1 MNRDIFRTNLV
12 NLSCS
17 PLEMENGGIN
27 KFNKL
32 LGVYIG
38 ALCTF
43 VVRYV
48 MSMDLKR
55 HLFVSDMDGTL
66 LNEDSLISHRTAE
79 IISRLSHE
87 GALITV
93 ATARTPA
100 TVEELMKDTYI
111 DIPAIVLTGAA
122 MWDREQKRYVN
133 PVLHDPE
140 ALPALMKTFHTHNVN
155 PFIYVLGDDETLKV
169 FHNGEM
175 NRHERKFYEERRYL
189 GLKRFILDS
198 PEGEQPYIPGT
209 ILVFAVGKYDDIEK
223 VANTLKEDSR
233 LAVSFYRD
241 IFNHDIAYLEVFRA
255 GVSKSAAIKRL
266 AEIVGATSITVYGDN
281 LNDLSM
287 MEIADDSAAVANAVE
302 EVRQRA
308 SRQIGSNRED
318 SVALDM
324 ERIFFGRK

>member
-1 MNRDIFRTNLV
+1 
-12 NLSCS
+12 
-17 PLEMENGGIN
+17 
-27 KFNKL
+27 
-32 LGVYIG
+32 
-38 ALCTF
+38 
-43 VVRYV
+43 
-48 MSMDLKR
+48 MSMNLKR

-87 GALITV
+87 GAMITV

-100 TVEELMKDTYI
+100 TVEELMKDTYSN
-111 DIPAIVLTGAA
+111 IPAIVLTGAA
-122 MWDREQKRYVN
+122 MWDRKQKRYVN

-140 ALPALMKTFHTHNVN
+140 TLPTLMRAFHTHNVN
-155 PFIYVLGDDETLKV
+155 PFIYVLGDDGTLKV

-175 NRHERKFYEERRYL
+175 NHHERKFYEERRYL

-198 PEGEQPYIPGT
+198 PEGEQSYIPGT

-223 VANTLKEDSR
+223 VANTLKEDLR

-241 IFNHDIAYLEVFRA
+241 IFNHDIAYLEVFRT

-266 AEIVGATSITVYGDN
+266 AEMVGATSITVYGDN
-281 LNDLSM
+281 INDLSM
-287 MEIADDSAAVANAVE
+287 MEIADDSVAVANAVE

-308 SRQIGSNRED
+308 SRQIGTNRED